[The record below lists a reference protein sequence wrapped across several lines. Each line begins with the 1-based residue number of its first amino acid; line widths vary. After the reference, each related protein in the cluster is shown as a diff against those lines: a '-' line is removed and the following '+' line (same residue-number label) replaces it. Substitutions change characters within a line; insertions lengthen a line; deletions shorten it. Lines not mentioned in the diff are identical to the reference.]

1 MKHLTRKS
9 FLLHGQ
15 YRNNVA
21 EASWDDR
28 PSDEDNVLIPWQ
40 AIYAVLGMQATLDY
54 MVSLDALVLEC
65 RRFAVWATEQY
76 LWLLIKE
83 ESKQALTAAKGFAQG
98 LVTDQ
103 ELEKKRKAAI
113 RTGREF
119 DYDTEQLYRQANA
132 AVIWAAGTGLHFAP
146 SEVIRRLQLVDS
158 MLPENHDQTVHGS
171 IRTRIEKEFERIIGF
186 FDEEIGESRAP

>member
-15 YRNNVA
+15 IRNNPV
-21 EASWDDR
+21 EPFGEDH

-40 AIYAVLGMQATLDY
+40 SIYAVLGMQATLDY
-54 MVSLDALVLEC
+54 MVSLDTLVLEC

-76 LWLLIKE
+76 LWLLSKE
-83 ESKQALTAAKGFAQG
+83 ESKQALAAAKGFAQG

-113 RTGREF
+113 RAGREF

-132 AVIWAAGTGLHFAP
+132 AVIWAAGTGPHFAP

-158 MLPENHDQTVHGS
+158 MLPENHEQTVHGS
-171 IRTRIEKEFERIIGF
+171 IKTRIEKEFERILEWLDGSIGT
-186 FDEEIGESRAP
+186 P